1 MDSKKLSRKPK
12 HERRDALKHFNY
24 DAQSSFSSFDSSS
37 SVYTCSTDLND
48 RTSFRVDGIEGE
60 FDRICMSLGLSGPE
74 DFAIPA
80 AAWEAMKF
88 RSSSDIL
95 PSLKIEDIDLQQQ
108 KVEEVELSEKCED
121 RDRDSVRVTDEVA
134 ETVVVGSGSGGGI
147 NGIRPPMIKPPPGMR
162 VPVDDNMCSTWDL
175 MKELAPVVEGEEGL
189 FNWEMA
195 EKESE
200 EVDKVSPKKEE
211 EDVVVDNVAM
221 IAEIVDSLSD
231 FSTSNED
238 DFSSTAAEPSV
249 SPNGRIKRVITPGC
263 WQKGELLGRDWFA
276 SVYEGISE

>member
-1 MDSKKLSRKPK
+1 MEL
-12 HERRDALKHFNY
+12 Y
-24 DAQSSFSSFDSSS
+24 
-37 SVYTCSTDLND
+37 D
-48 RTSFRVDGIEGE
+48 RTSFRIEGIEGE
-60 FDRICMSLGLSGPE
+60 LDRICQSLGLSGPE

-95 PSLKIEDIDLQQQ
+95 PSLKIQDIDLQQQ

-189 FNWEMA
+189 FNWE
-195 EKESE
+195 
-200 EVDKVSPKKEE
+200 
-211 EDVVVDNVAM
+211 
-221 IAEIVDSLSD
+221 
-231 FSTSNED
+231 
-238 DFSSTAAEPSV
+238 
-249 SPNGRIKRVITPGC
+249 IKRVITPGC